1 MSKHVMVFGG
11 FFPLHERLVEM
22 GASLTILTTTDKIKA
37 HYPKIYKRVVTLE
50 KGAKREDW
58 IAMAKAIDEIEK
70 VDAIGAF
77 QDYLQKEAA
86 WAAEALNLPFDNT
99 ADVVR
104 LVENKNLM
112 RDRLRAAG
120 VDKIKNAVINNIE
133 EALAF
138 VSEVSYPV
146 ILKPTD
152 SMGSTGIYKIEN
164 EKELREKISDFKSKY
179 PHLQM
184 YMEEFIEGEEFSV
197 EAFSKNG
204 THYVYGITK
213 KYKELERFVEIGHTV
228 PADIRSEKEQEIKS
242 FVEKVLTCLGVMNG
256 PTHTE
261 VMISKDGIHVVETH
275 TRLGGDMIPEL
286 YSYSVNNK
294 VDILDLVARHTLGE
308 NVMEEFKK
316 HFKGEKEIFAS
327 IFYKIPEKLGVVKRI
342 SGLSE
347 AKAKEGVQQVELSVK
362 EGDKVTELLNSFTR
376 LGFAIATGR
385 TAEESLQRAKEAINS
400 IEMEIEE

>member
-1 MSKHVMVFGG
+1 
-11 FFPLHERLVEM
+11 M
-22 GASLTILTTTDKIKA
+22 GASLTILTTTDKIKG
-37 HYPKIYKRVVTLE
+37 HYPKLYKKVVTLE

-58 IAMAKAIDEIEK
+58 IAMAKAIDKIEK

-77 QDYLQKEAA
+77 QDYLQKEAS
-86 WAAEALNLPFDNT
+86 WVAEALNLPFDNT
-99 ADVVR
+99 VDVVK

-112 RDRLRAAG
+112 RNRLRAFG
-120 VDKIKNAVINNIE
+120 VDKIKNTLIHNIE
-133 EALAF
+133 EALSF
-138 VSEVSYPV
+138 VSKVSYPV

-152 SMGSTGIYKIEN
+152 STGSTGVYKIEN
-164 EKELREKISDFKSKY
+164 EKELREKISHFQSNF

-184 YMEEFIEGEEFSV
+184 CLEEFIDGEEYSV

-204 THYVYGITK
+204 THYIYGITK
-213 KYKELERFVEIGHTV
+213 KYKESERFVEIGHTV
-228 PADIRSEKEQEIKS
+228 PANLPFTKEKEIKS
-242 FVEKVLTCLGVMNG
+242 FVENVLTCLGVMNG

-261 VMISKDGIHVVETH
+261 IMVSENGIHVIETH

-294 VDILDLVARHTLGE
+294 VDILDLVTRHTLQE
-308 NVMEEFKK
+308 NVMEQFKK
-316 HFKGEKEIFAS
+316 QLKGEKEVFAS
-327 IFYKIPEKLGVVKRI
+327 IYYKIPEKSGVVKRI

-347 AKAKEGVQQVELSVK
+347 AKEKDGVKELQLFVK
-362 EGDKVTELLNSFTR
+362 EGDKVTELQNSFSR

-400 IEMEIEE
+400 IELEIQ

>member
-1 MSKHVMVFGG
+1 MVFGG
-11 FFPLHERLVEM
+11 FFPLHERLVKN
-22 GASLTILTTTDKIKA
+22 GASLTVLTTTDKIKA
-37 HYPKIYKRVVTLE
+37 YYPKIYKRVVTLE
-50 KGAKREDW
+50 KGTKKEDW
-58 IAMAKAIDEIEK
+58 IAMAKTIDKIEK
-70 VDAIGAF
+70 VDAIGAY

-120 VDKIKNAVINNIE
+120 VDRIKNVVINNIE

-152 SMGSTGIYKIEN
+152 AMGSTGIYKIEN

-184 YMEEFIEGEEFSV
+184 CMEEFIEGEEFSV

-213 KYKELERFVEIGHTV
+213 KYKELEGFVEIGHIV
-228 PADIRSEKEQEIKS
+228 PADIPSEKERQIKS
-242 FVEKVLTCLGVMNG
+242 FVEKVLTCLGIMNG

-261 VMISKDGIHVVETH
+261 IIVSKDVIHVVETH
-275 TRLGGDMIPEL
+275 IRLGGDMIPEL
-286 YSYSVNNK
+286 YSYSINNK

-308 NVMEEFKK
+308 DVMEEFKK
-316 HFKGEKEIFAS
+316 YFKGEKEIFAS

-347 AKAKEGVQQVELSVK
+347 AKEKEGVQQVELSVI
-362 EGDKVTELLNSFTR
+362 EGDKITELLNSFTR
-376 LGFAIATGR
+376 LGFAIATGK
-385 TAEESLQRAKEAINS
+385 TAEEALQRAKEAINS